1 MTDPEDPA
9 AKNEQ
14 ELNLFSDQPLPMGE
28 SPAEPETG
36 ENAGLGDIPAEH
48 YSVPQDNVVTEQP
61 EPENVAIENV
71 PVNDTSVQESAV
83 PEPASAEPVVPEP
96 ATEKPAEQD
105 IPVMNN
111 RSEDVSS
118 VVAPPP
124 PPRKQPSP
132 ARPGIV
138 SPRAGRAA
146 FPPSSSASVSA
157 AQHKPL
163 PHALQPS
170 LSLGQMLTAIRNA
183 RGMSVEEVALHTR
196 IRTEYL
202 FELESGE
209 LLQKLPPVYVSA
221 YIRKLIEVYDLPK
234 ADSGLLLDKLHEE
247 TPQDPE
253 ELSEKLLES
262 VNEGALVNEGENK
275 RIRNITIA
283 VFVAVGI
290 VAVALIWLVVLVI
303 ASYVRT
309 SEPVVPGRDPAA
321 ATPGVV
327 QPAEEPVSQT
337 VHVDET
343 ELDAL
348 IVPET
353 PSISV
358 LKMSKVP
365 GVRESL

>member
-14 ELNLFSDQPLPMGE
+14 ELNLFSDQPRPE
-28 SPAEPETG
+28 EETSAEPAPG
-36 ENAGLGDIPAEH
+36 EPAVSGGGVQAE
-48 YSVPQDNVVTEQP
+48 DN
-61 EPENVAIENV
+61 N
-71 PVNDTSVQESAV
+71 TSVQEN
-83 PEPASAEPVVPEP
+83 ETAEPKKQNIP
-96 ATEKPAEQD
+96 AAASDDSP
-105 IPVMNN
+105 
-111 RSEDVSS
+111 

-124 PPRKQPSP
+124 PPHRQPSP

-146 FPPSSSASVSA
+146 IPPSSSASVAA
-157 AQHKPL
+157 AQTHKPL
-163 PHALQPS
+163 PHALQPAQT
-170 LSLGQMLTAIRNA
+170 LGQMLTAIRNA
-183 RGMSVEEVALHTR
+183 RGMSMEEVAAHTR
-196 IRTEYL
+196 IRLEYII
-202 FELESGE
+202 ELESGE
-209 LLQKLPPVYVSA
+209 LLEKLPPVYVSA
-221 YIRKLIEVYDLPK
+221 YVRKLIEVYDLTK
-234 ADSGLLLDKLHEE
+234 ADSDVLLDKLREE

-253 ELSEKLLES
+253 ELSDKLLES

-275 RIRNITIA
+275 RIRNITIGI
-283 VFVAVGI
+283 FVVLGL
-290 VAVALIWLVVLVI
+290 VAAALIWLVVLVVVKYI
-303 ASYVRT
+303 RT
-309 SEPVVPGRDPAA
+309 SEPVPGHDPAA
-321 ATPGVV
+321 ATSTV

-337 VHVDET
+337 VHVDES

>member
-14 ELNLFSDQPLPMGE
+14 ELNLFSDQPRPE
-28 SPAEPETG
+28 EEPSAEPEPG
-36 ENAGLGDIPAEH
+36 ESATADGAQAE
-48 YSVPQDNVVTEQP
+48 DNKTAVQENETA
-61 EPENVAIENV
+61 EPEEQSI
-71 PVNDTSVQESAV
+71 PSAA
-83 PEPASAEPVVPEP
+83 PDDSP
-96 ATEKPAEQD
+96 
-105 IPVMNN
+105 
-111 RSEDVSS
+111 

-124 PPRKQPSP
+124 PPRKHPSP

-146 FPPSSSASVSA
+146 VPPASSASA
-157 AQHKPL
+157 ATAQAHKPL

-170 LSLGQMLTAIRNA
+170 QTLGQMLTAIRNA
-183 RGMSVEEVALHTR
+183 RGMSMEEVAAHTR
-196 IRTEYL
+196 IRLEYII
-202 FELESGE
+202 ELESGE
-209 LLQKLPPVYVSA
+209 LLEKLPPVYVSA
-221 YIRKLIEVYDLPK
+221 YVRKLIEVYDLPK
-234 ADSGLLLDKLHEE
+234 ADSDVLLDKLREE

-253 ELSEKLLES
+253 ELSDKLLES

-275 RIRNITIA
+275 RIRNITIGI
-283 VFVAVGI
+283 FVVLGL
-290 VAVALIWLVVLVI
+290 VAAALIWLIVLVFVK
-303 ASYVRT
+303 YVRT
-309 SEPVVPGRDPAA
+309 SEPVPGHDPAA
-321 ATPGVV
+321 VTSSV

-337 VHVDET
+337 VHMDES

>member
-14 ELNLFSDQPLPMGE
+14 ELNLFSDQPRPEEE
-28 SPAEPETG
+28 S
-36 ENAGLGDIPAEH
+36 
-48 YSVPQDNVVTEQP
+48 
-61 EPENVAIENV
+61 
-71 PVNDTSVQESAV
+71 
-83 PEPASAEPVVPEP
+83 SAEPVSGEP
-96 ATEKPAEQD
+96 AVSGGGVQAENNTAVQENETAEPEKQNSPAAASD
-105 IPVMNN
+105 DSP
-111 RSEDVSS
+111 

-124 PPRKQPSP
+124 PPRRQPSP

-146 FPPSSSASVSA
+146 IPPSSSASVAA
-157 AQHKPL
+157 AQTHKPL
-163 PHALQPS
+163 PHALQPAQT
-170 LSLGQMLTAIRNA
+170 LGQMLTAIRNA
-183 RGMSVEEVALHTR
+183 RGMSMEEVAAHTR
-196 IRTEYL
+196 IRLEYII
-202 FELESGE
+202 ELESGE
-209 LLQKLPPVYVSA
+209 LLEKLPPVYVSA
-221 YIRKLIEVYDLPK
+221 YVRKLIEVYDLTK
-234 ADSGLLLDKLHEE
+234 ADSDVLLDKLREE

-253 ELSEKLLES
+253 ELSDKLLES

-275 RIRNITIA
+275 RIRNITIGI
-283 VFVAVGI
+283 FVVLGL
-290 VAVALIWLVVLVI
+290 VAAALIWLVVLVVVKYI
-303 ASYVRT
+303 RT
-309 SEPVVPGRDPAA
+309 SEPVPGHDPAA
-321 ATPGVV
+321 ATSTV

-337 VHVDET
+337 VHVDES

>member
-14 ELNLFSDQPLPMGE
+14 ELNLFSDQPLPVGE

-36 ENAGLGDIPAEH
+36 EN
-48 YSVPQDNVVTEQP
+48 T
-61 EPENVAIENV
+61 AIEDV
-71 PVNDTSVQESAV
+71 PADNDTSV
-83 PEPASAEPVVPEP
+83 PEPAA
-96 ATEKPAEQD
+96 EKPAELD
-105 IPVMNN
+105 TPVINN
-111 RSEDVSS
+111 VSEDESS
-118 VVAPPP
+118 VVAP

-146 FPPSSSASVSA
+146 FPPSSCASTTA

-170 LSLGQMLTAIRNA
+170 QSLGQMLTAIRNA
-183 RGMSVEEVALHTR
+183 RGMSVEEIALHTR

-221 YIRKLIEVYDLPK
+221 YVRKLIEVYDLPK
-234 ADSGLLLDKLHEE
+234 AESGLLLDKLHEE

-290 VAVALIWLVVLVI
+290 VAIALIWLVVLVI

-321 ATPGVV
+321 ETPGVV
-327 QPAEEPVSQT
+327 QPAEAPVSQT